1 MQIYPQT
8 SSGSVCQFPF
18 TKTLQYRTIVNAAE
32 DGSRVLL
39 DDPNA
44 AGVRWTL
51 SYAGLTDSDLAV
63 YQNFFATMSGR
74 LQSFTFLDPAG
85 NLFTWSEDFTQTAW
99 QKSTL
104 LHLQSGAG
112 DSLGTHRGT
121 TIANQGSGDLALA
134 QSVSIPSSYLCC
146 FSLFLSS
153 PVQTNIALTRGSVSE
168 SFSISPVWRR
178 VYLSTTTADGSDTS
192 VFGITI
198 PAGGQVTVF
207 GALLEP
213 QVRPSTYVPS
223 LDRSGIYPATR
234 FDSDTFSFRSEAPN
248 SNSCEVKLYS
258 RLAL

>member
-18 TKTLQYRTIVNAAE
+18 TKILQYRTIVNTAE
-32 DGSRVLL
+32 DGSRVVL

-44 AGVRWTL
+44 ASIRWTL
-51 SYAGLTDSDLAV
+51 NYAGLTDSDFAI
-63 YQNFFATMSGR
+63 YQNFFAAMSGR
-74 LQSFTFLDPAG
+74 LQNFTFLDPAG
-85 NLFTWSEDFTQTAW
+85 NLFTWSEDLTQTAW
-99 QKSTL
+99 QKSTF
-104 LHLQSGAG
+104 LQLQPGAN
-112 DSLGTHRGT
+112 DSLGSQRGT
-121 TIANQGSGDLALA
+121 TITNQGLGDLALT

-153 PVQTNIALTRGSVSE
+153 SVQTNITLTRGSVSE
-168 SFSISPVWRR
+168 SFSTSPVWRR
-178 VYLSTTTADGSDTS
+178 VYISATTADGSDTS

-207 GALLEP
+207 GALLES
-213 QVRPSTYVPS
+213 QARPSTYVPS
-223 LDRSGIYPATR
+223 LDRSGIYSSTR
-234 FDSDTFSFRSEAPN
+234 FDSDTLSFRSEAPN